1 MNLKKEPANVL
12 KFWEIK
18 HEIVNRLLAKVDLS
32 KLSDLQ
38 PDILRHELHMVVDR
52 ICEALN
58 QTFDPVTKDV
68 LAHEVL
74 NELLRRRT
82 RKENDQPG

>member
-18 HEIVNRLLAKVDLS
+18 HEIVDRLMAKVDIG
-32 KLSDLQ
+32 KLAELQ
-38 PDILRHELHMVVDR
+38 PDLLRHELHVVVDR

-74 NELLRRRT
+74 DELLRRQT
-82 RKENDQPG
+82 KKASD